1 MSDCILLAVLACCA
15 FWDVREHRIPNQAA
29 GWGAVLGLGCT
40 CFFSGTE
47 HLLPGTGHL
56 LPGTGHLLPGTGHLI
71 PETGHLGLGTGH
83 LGLGLDG
90 ALILWTGAGFL
101 GRMVLVWGLGFPFF
115 ALRMTGAGDIKV
127 MGLIAAYMGMRD
139 GTRAIAAGLCLGAVL
154 ALGKMLREG
163 SICQRFLYLT
173 AYIRRLIQSKEIEA
187 YYCPERDGYKCVIP
201 LGACFFAGTLISV
214 LWKG

>member
-40 CFFSGTE
+40 CFFSGTV
-47 HLLPGTGHL
+47 HL

-127 MGLIAAYMGMRD
+127 M
-139 GTRAIAAGLCLGAVL
+139 
-154 ALGKMLREG
+154 
-163 SICQRFLYLT
+163 
-173 AYIRRLIQSKEIEA
+173 
-187 YYCPERDGYKCVIP
+187 
-201 LGACFFAGTLISV
+201 
-214 LWKG
+214 